1 MQCDN
6 ALSNN
11 NASRDNASLCK
22 DLLLHIRINH
32 CIAHFKQTDQP
43 SFWHPNQQIRN
54 NDGREQK
61 NGLEPNEY
69 GLADLLSPLPW
80 LP

>member
-1 MQCDN
+1 MRSKSK
-6 ALSNN
+6 LPP
-11 NASRDNASLCK
+11 CK
-22 DLLLHIRINH
+22 DLLLHITINH

-43 SFWHPNQQIRN
+43 SLWHPKST
-54 NDGREQK
+54 DPEQRWERTK